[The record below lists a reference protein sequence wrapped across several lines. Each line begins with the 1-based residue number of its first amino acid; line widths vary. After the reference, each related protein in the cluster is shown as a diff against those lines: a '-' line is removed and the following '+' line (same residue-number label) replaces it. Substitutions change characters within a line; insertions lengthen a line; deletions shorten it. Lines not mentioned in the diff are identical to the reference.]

1 MHRVLKAPL
10 TELRN
15 PGIECGL
22 GEYIVFRFVHAE
34 FMILLKYRKG
44 LHTHTHIDTDSLK
57 SSLYQEMLPI
67 ELLGVLRN

>member
-34 FMILLKYRKG
+34 FMILLKYRMG
-44 LHTHTHIDTDSLK
+44 LHTHTHIDTYRLFEVKFVSGNATYRIVR
-57 SSLYQEMLPI
+57 STS
-67 ELLGVLRN
+67 

>member
-1 MHRVLKAPL
+1 MHRVLNAPL

-44 LHTHTHIDTDSLK
+44 LHTHSHRHRLFEVKFVSGNATYRIVRSTS
-57 SSLYQEMLPI
+57 
-67 ELLGVLRN
+67 

>member
-1 MHRVLKAPL
+1 MDAEGGCVHRVLKAPL

-44 LHTHTHIDTDSLK
+44 LHTHTLT
-57 SSLYQEMLPI
+57 
-67 ELLGVLRN
+67 